1 MLSLRGRVGR
11 HANTGIHCQNWKDD
25 QEFVIS
31 LLNSIPPADG
41 GTGGSLGGRVVA
53 GIASDPLYRSILHFE
68 KTYFGRQS
76 GFVDPGG
83 PMLAKLE
90 ALATRTH
97 SPPAPPPPKG
107 PWDDLKTKSV
117 LDGLRKGMEGDD
129 HRLDQSDVV
138 EIIRNTLSD
147 GVVSADELADL
158 STIATNSKSIS
169 PRSRKLLETFV
180 NEVRK
185 NTAGKG
191 PYSLST
197 YKQQW
202 AADRTCDFLKGAG
215 AKYFPHLDRDEVG
228 VGILMR
234 IANPGLLDQGQAGVC
249 GAAAML
255 FNVAN
260 DNPGRYAAFAIDL
273 YERGKAHIDG
283 FDIAPGDDVRNYTI
297 PAAALM
303 SQVDWMTMASLR
315 DSENWIYHFSSYN
328 DKDGGTT
335 PAEEEKWF
343 KRAGYSDV
351 QNETNDIFSK
361 DADNADEATRLFNQG
376 YSVVLFI
383 HSNMLHADK
392 QTKTSRGPSHV
403 VVLQSP
409 IDRSGGYVKFKVF
422 TWGQRDYQV
431 PQGAALSEADFLENY
446 YGYVAGK
453 P

>member
-1 MLSLRGRVGR
+1 MLPLRGRVGR
-11 HANTGIHCQNWKDD
+11 HANTGVHCQNWKDD

-68 KTYFGRQS
+68 KKYFGRQS

-97 SPPAPPPPKG
+97 SPPEAPPPKG
-107 PWDDLKTKSV
+107 RWDDIKSRSI
-117 LDGLRKGMEGDD
+117 LDGLRKALDDD
-129 HRLDQSDVV
+129 HNLSHADAVDL
-138 EIIRNTLSD
+138 IRGALSD
-147 GVVSADELADL
+147 GIITSDELDDL
-158 STIATNSKSIS
+158 STVATTSKTIS
-169 PRSRKLLETFV
+169 PRSQKMLTMFV
-180 NEVRK
+180 AEVRSK
-185 NTAGKG
+185 IAAKG
-191 PYSLST
+191 PYSLAT
-197 YKQQW
+197 YKQQL
-202 AADRTCDFLKGAG
+202 AADRTCDFLKGSG
-215 AKYFPHLDRDEVG
+215 AKSFPHLDRDEVG

-234 IANPGLLDQGQAGVC
+234 IANPGILDQGQAGVC

-283 FDIAPGDDVRNYTI
+283 FDIAPGNDVRNYTI

-315 DSENWIYHFSSYN
+315 DSENWIYHFSSFD

-335 PAEEEKWF
+335 ADEEEKWF

-351 QNETNDIFSK
+351 RNETNGVFSK
-361 DADNADEATRLFNQG
+361 DADNADEATRLFNDG

-383 HSNMLHADK
+383 HANMLQADK
-392 QTKTSRGPSHV
+392 QTNTSHGPNHV